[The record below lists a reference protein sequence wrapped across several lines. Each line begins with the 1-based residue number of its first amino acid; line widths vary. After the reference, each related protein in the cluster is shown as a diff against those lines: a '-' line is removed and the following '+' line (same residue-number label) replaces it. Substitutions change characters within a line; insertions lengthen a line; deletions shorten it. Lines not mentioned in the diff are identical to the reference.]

1 MEFQFGKDVRRYRHR
16 PPAGLGLRRS
26 EPHGAVTQLLRLFGD
41 GEPAVEQIDV
51 TPSERQELAEAQP
64 AERAGQDERPELGSD
79 GVSQGVDLRDGQGRT
94 FGRAFGAR
102 ALDRARVLGDR
113 LVLDG
118 GVEDGPKQS
127 VALLRR
133 RDTRLRSGQHLGPPG
148 PDDVRRHRPDLEL
161 AERREDVE
169 TQEALVEL
177 PRPWPQIRPSGEPL
191 TAVLLQG
198 DLAPSRVDPRA
209 PSSVGQLGRSE
220 TLRLPL
226 RPERSP
232 VQAAVR
238 IPEPN
243 VVHRLAALEHPSFD
257 THPFAALGSPPFDDG
272 RRGRLRM
279 NASRLETVTRA
290 ARPMWTTS
298 NLPAPMSS

>member
-1 MEFQFGKDVRRYRHR
+1 MEFQFGKNVRRYRHR
-16 PPAGLGLRRS
+16 PAAGLGLRRS

-51 TPSERQELAEAQP
+51 TPAERQELAEAQP
-64 AERAGQDERPELGSD
+64 AERAGQDERPKLGSD
-79 GVSQGVDLRDGQGRT
+79 GIGQGVDLRDGQGRT
-94 FGRAFGAR
+94 FGRAFGAC

-118 GVEDGPKQS
+118 SVEDGPQQS

-133 RDTRLRSGQHLGPPG
+133 RDTRLGSSQHLGPPG
-148 PDDVRRHRPDLEL
+148 PDDLRRHRPDLEL

-169 TQEALVEL
+169 SQETLVEL
-177 PRPWPQIRPSGEPL
+177 LRPWPQIRPAGEPL
-191 TAVLLQG
+191 PPVLLNG
-198 DLAPSRVDPRA
+198 DLAPSGVDPGA
-209 PSSVGQLGRSE
+209 SGAICELGRPKA
-220 TLRLPL
+220 LRLPL
-226 RPERSP
+226 RPERSL

-238 IPEPN
+238 IPEPH
-243 VVHRLAALEHPSFD
+243 VVHRPAALEHPRFD
-257 THPFAALGSPPFDDG
+257 THPFAALGSPPSDDG

-298 NLPAPMSS
+298 NLPAPM